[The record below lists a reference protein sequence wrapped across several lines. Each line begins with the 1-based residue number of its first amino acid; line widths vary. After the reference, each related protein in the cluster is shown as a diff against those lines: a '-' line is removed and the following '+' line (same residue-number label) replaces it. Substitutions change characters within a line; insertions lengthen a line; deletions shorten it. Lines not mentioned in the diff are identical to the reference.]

1 MPLDAIAV
9 SCLKTEFNRLLSGGK
24 VEKIY
29 QPERDE
35 IAVVIKTRA
44 DRFRLVIS
52 ADSSNP
58 CAYISDASKQ
68 NPLSAPLFCML
79 LRKHLSGGVLESVT
93 GTPYERV
100 MDFTFT
106 AYNEL
111 GDKVVRR
118 ITAEL
123 MGRFSNI
130 ILTDEEGR
138 IVDCVRR
145 VDLTVSSVRCL
156 LPGLFYEQPPA
167 HDKVDP
173 SVATHS
179 DIFTAL
185 LSVEGDVRADKA
197 IVRLFAGMSPL
208 AAKEITFRA
217 TGDTDTPLTAANAK
231 IIADELFAF
240 FEKINNNDFSPCLLM
255 DSDGRPADF
264 AAYDVGC
271 YGNLY
276 KVIKFDSIS
285 ATMEEF
291 YRKRDLIERM
301 RQKSAALRKTAS
313 NLLERHR
320 RKLAIQQETLAGAA
334 DNEKYRLYGEI
345 LTANL
350 YKGETSSDSITL
362 DNFYENNA
370 PIVIPLD
377 TSKTLSQN
385 AQIYFTR
392 YRKAK
397 TAEKMAT
404 EQIKINTQEIE
415 YIESVLA
422 AIDNAE
428 TTAELSEI
436 RTELV
441 SGGYI
446 RETGKKQKPVAAAPL
461 KLMIDGYEV
470 YIGKNN
476 RQNDYVTF
484 KIGRSEDI
492 WLHAKDMPGSHALI
506 KTMRDTPTPDSVIEK
521 VACHAAFYSKGRTSP
536 FVSIDYTAVK
546 NVKKPPGAKPGM
558 VIYTNYKT
566 AYVKPTEPNL

>member
-9 SCLKTEFNRLLSGGK
+9 TCLKDEFNRTLSGGR

-35 IAVVIKTRA
+35 IAVIIKTRA

-58 CAYISDASKQ
+58 CTYISDASKQ

-79 LRKHLSGGVLESVT
+79 LRKHLGGGVLESVS
-93 GTPYERV
+93 GTPYERIV
-100 MDFTFT
+100 DFTFS

-111 GDKVVRR
+111 GDKVTRR
-118 ITAEL
+118 LTAEL

-138 IVDCVRR
+138 IIDCVRR

-167 HDKVDP
+167 HDKLDP
-173 SVATHS
+173 STASHS
-179 DIFTAL
+179 DIFTTL
-185 LSVEGDVRADKA
+185 LSVDGDVRADKA

-231 IIADELFAF
+231 TIADVLAAF
-240 FEKINNNDFSPCLLM
+240 FEKVNNNQFTPCLLI
-255 DSDGRPADF
+255 DDDGRPADF

-276 KVIKFDSIS
+276 KVVYFDSIS
-285 ATMEEF
+285 AAMEEF
-291 YRKRDLIERM
+291 YHKRDLIERM

-313 NLLERHR
+313 NILERYR
-320 RKLAIQQETLAGAA
+320 RKLALQQETLASAA
-334 DNEKYRLYGEI
+334 DNERYRLYGEI

-350 YKGETSSDSITL
+350 YKGETSAPTIIL
-362 DNFYENNA
+362 ENFYEDNS
-370 PIVIPLD
+370 PITIPLD
-377 TSKTLSQN
+377 TAKSLSQN
-385 AQIYFTR
+385 AQHYFTK

-397 TAEKMAT
+397 TAEKMAA
-404 EQIKINTQEIE
+404 EQIEINMREIE
-415 YIESVLA
+415 YVESVLA

-446 RETGKKQKPVAAAPL
+446 RETGKKQKPSPAVPL
-461 KLMIDGYEV
+461 KLTVDGFEV

-476 RQNDYVTF
+476 RQNDFVTF
-484 KIGRSEDI
+484 KVGRTEDI
-492 WLHAKDMPGSHALI
+492 WLHVKDMPGSHAII
-506 KTMRDTPTPDSVIEK
+506 KTLRDTPTPDSVIEK
-521 VACHAAFYSKGRTSP
+521 VACYAAFYSKGRTSP
-536 FVSIDYTAVK
+536 LVPIDYTTVK

-558 VIYTNYKT
+558 VIYDKYKT
-566 AYVKPTEPNL
+566 AYVKPIEPTV